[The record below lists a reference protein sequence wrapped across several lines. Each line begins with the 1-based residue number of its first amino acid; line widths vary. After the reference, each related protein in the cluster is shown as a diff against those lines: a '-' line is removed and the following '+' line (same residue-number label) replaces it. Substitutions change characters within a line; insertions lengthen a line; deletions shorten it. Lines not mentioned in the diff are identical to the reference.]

1 MSRIRTI
8 VVDDEPLARQT
19 LADLLRR
26 DPDVEIVAECSDGR
40 SALETIRRE
49 QPDLVFLDIEM
60 PEKGGLE
67 VAAELGEK
75 APPAVVFVTAYN
87 SHAIRAFDLQAIDY
101 VLKPFSDERF
111 FASLERAKRR
121 VRERRIA
128 DLASELAGSSET
140 QSADGASTAPREV
153 PTTLERL
160 LVRRGDRSMVVEISS
175 VRWIESEDYY
185 ARLHT
190 ESGSHLIRKSMTS
203 LEAQLDS
210 RHFVRIHRRYIV
222 RVEAITALRRLSRGA
237 WVACIDDAKELRIS
251 RSRRRSIEARVLS
264 TTPPT

>member
-1 MSRIRTI
+1 MSTVRTVI
-8 VVDDEPLARQT
+8 VDDEPLARQT
-19 LADLLRR
+19 LAGLLSR
-26 DPDVEIVAECSDGR
+26 DPEIEIVAECGDGR

-75 APPAVVFVTAYN
+75 TPPAIVFVTAYD

-111 FASLERAKRR
+111 FASLQRAKRR
-121 VRERRIA
+121 LRDRQIGE
-128 DLASELAGSSET
+128 LASELAALSE
-140 QSADGASTAPREV
+140 SLSGGARRAAPKER
-153 PTTLERL
+153 PHLERL
-160 LVRRGDRSMVVEISS
+160 MVRQGDRFIVVPIDS

-190 ESGSHLIRKSMTS
+190 DGGSHLIRKSMAS
-203 LEAQLDS
+203 LEAELDS
-210 RHFVRIHRRYIV
+210 RHFLRIHRRYIV
-222 RVEAITALRRLSRGA
+222 RVEAVTELQRLFRGTWLAVLKDGSR
-237 WVACIDDAKELRIS
+237 LRIS
-251 RSRRRSIEARVLS
+251 RSRLRSVEAHLASRSLA
-264 TTPPT
+264 